1 MSKTKGTTDMA
12 DVKFDDFLLQY
23 FMQWRFNNM
32 PPEVRAQFDVYV
44 RNNDFNGHMG
54 QWRTHLMD
62 AQGNNKPEPDP
73 NGQEYHLTDAEWEKM
88 FKEFQN
94 AFHKMNKNRASF
106 ANSVDFDQ
114 TNKNALDF
122 LDEYY
127 GPNRLF
133 ESKVT
138 VTPNAEQQLRAL
150 AQLLSQ
156 HENTLKLQLNEW
168 GITDQDI
175 KYKDLIDG
183 IGTQKYLT
191 DDKFRDKIKR
201 LAETITAYTTD
212 PYHIGRNPGL
222 QQALGQQNF
231 SAVYNGFTEGNIE
244 QWQLNEFKRTCT
256 SMLARLANNGKLREV
271 FPSNAIQTAFKG
283 AKERVAYDDPNSKD
297 YVPPKRKD
305 ELNFMQTM
313 SEWVSDTY
321 EDTMAKYLRF
331 TGDRLYFSSEA
342 KQIVSALHSEKLK
355 PTDGLGA
362 VLKKAGDIKKR
373 LQYKSPRA
381 TGYFDWFAKT
391 MTELQQTMPKAF
403 EGALS
408 NGRKMRAIVSEMI
421 MIAVRDGKVKE
432 AKAAMEVLSVIKYG
446 YTTSKIMDALKKE
459 DLTLFSDGKL
469 SWNKTKGMQ
478 FITKAMDKSI
488 KTAFMGIG
496 YGVTMVGNALWLSG
510 SKFNGQR
517 GNRLNGAQQNW
528 DRQNQQ
534 QRSNLENQQQLD
546 ISQRDAN
553 QQTLNNMN
561 SMLGINATNIDTHR
575 QNLATAQ
582 QNQYNDEQ
590 RRIQLQQKLAGLP
603 TEIQTATDELT
614 NLNNTRIQLDNELRQ
629 LGARV
634 AYLRTE
640 IANPATPPANIPV
653 YQRELDY
660 LQRAQIPH
668 LQSQRTQTVNDID
681 NKRNEIIDMNDR
693 LNNIIPAEIARLD
706 TSIHSQ
712 EVANHRVELQLNTW
726 TEASNTVRN
735 LSDNINRRD
744 ETLRNWDQN
753 HQDEYRQLMAYWDM
767 LETGRDTHTGEMYN
781 WFGRFSGKRAQ
792 EDFDARKQNYI
803 NNYVN
808 NYSYAS

>member
-1 MSKTKGTTDMA
+1 MSKTKGITDMA
-12 DVKFDDFLLQY
+12 DVKFNDFLLQY
-23 FMQWRFNNM
+23 FMQWRFDNM

-94 AFHKMNKNRASF
+94 AFRKMNENRSSF
-106 ANSVDFDQ
+106 ENSVDFDQ

-127 GPNRLF
+127 GDGRLF
-133 ESKVT
+133 EKKVT
-138 VTPNAEQQLRAL
+138 ITPVAEQQLQSL
-150 AQLLSQ
+150 KQLLEQ

-183 IGTQKYLT
+183 INSQKYLK

-231 SAVYNGFTEGNIE
+231 SNVSDGFTEDDISS
-244 QWQLNEFKRTCT
+244 WQLREFKT
-256 SMLARLANNGKLREV
+256 SYSSLLARLANDGKLREV

-305 ELNFMQTM
+305 ELNFMETI

-331 TGDRLYFSSEA
+331 TGDRLYFSAEA

-534 QRSNLENQQQLD
+534 QRSNLENHQQQD

-590 RRIQLQQKLAGLP
+590 QRTQLQQELAGLP
-603 TEIQTATDELT
+603 TEIQTATNELT
-614 NLNNTRIQLDNELRQ
+614 NLSNTLTQLDNELRQ

-668 LQSQRTQTVNDID
+668 LQSQRTQTVHDID
-681 NKRNEIIDMNDR
+681 NKRNEIIDMDDR

-726 TEASNTVRN
+726 TEASNTVQN
-735 LSDNINRRD
+735 LSDNIARRD
-744 ETLRNWDQN
+744 EALRNWDQN

-781 WFGRFSGKRAQ
+781 WFGRLSGKQAQ
-792 EDFDARKQNYI
+792 KDFDARKQNYI

>member
-1 MSKTKGTTDMA
+1 
-12 DVKFDDFLLQY
+12 
-23 FMQWRFNNM
+23 
-32 PPEVRAQFDVYV
+32 
-44 RNNDFNGHMG
+44 
-54 QWRTHLMD
+54 
-62 AQGNNKPEPDP
+62 
-73 NGQEYHLTDAEWEKM
+73 
-88 FKEFQN
+88 
-94 AFHKMNKNRASF
+94 
-106 ANSVDFDQ
+106 
-114 TNKNALDF
+114 
-122 LDEYY
+122 
-127 GPNRLF
+127 
-133 ESKVT
+133 
-138 VTPNAEQQLRAL
+138 
-150 AQLLSQ
+150 
-156 HENTLKLQLNEW
+156 
-168 GITDQDI
+168 
-175 KYKDLIDG
+175 
-183 IGTQKYLT
+183 
-191 DDKFRDKIKR
+191 
-201 LAETITAYTTD
+201 
-212 PYHIGRNPGL
+212 
-222 QQALGQQNF
+222 
-231 SAVYNGFTEGNIE
+231 
-244 QWQLNEFKRTCT
+244 
-256 SMLARLANNGKLREV
+256 
-271 FPSNAIQTAFKG
+271 
-283 AKERVAYDDPNSKD
+283 
-297 YVPPKRKD
+297 
-305 ELNFMQTM
+305 
-313 SEWVSDTY
+313 
-321 EDTMAKYLRF
+321 
-331 TGDRLYFSSEA
+331 
-342 KQIVSALHSEKLK
+342 
-355 PTDGLGA
+355 
-362 VLKKAGDIKKR
+362 
-373 LQYKSPRA
+373 
-381 TGYFDWFAKT
+381 
-391 MTELQQTMPKAF
+391 
-403 EGALS
+403 
-408 NGRKMRAIVSEMI
+408 
-421 MIAVRDGKVKE
+421 
-432 AKAAMEVLSVIKYG
+432 
-446 YTTSKIMDALKKE
+446 
-459 DLTLFSDGKL
+459 
-469 SWNKTKGMQ
+469 
-478 FITKAMDKSI
+478 
-488 KTAFMGIG
+488 MGIG

-575 QNLATAQ
+575 QNLMTAQ

-590 RRIQLQQKLAGLP
+590 RRIQLQQELAGLP

-706 TSIHSQ
+706 TAIHSQ

-781 WFGRFSGKRAQ
+781 WFGRLSGKQAQ
-792 EDFDARKQNYI
+792 KDFDARKQNYI